1 MSLGAIYYDPKH
13 PAGFTSVAKLA
24 QSAKTNKKHVEEWL
38 SGEDAYT
45 LHKPVRKRFPRNPY
59 TVSNLDDVWEID
71 LVDLRTLSKFNS
83 GYKYLLNVIDI
94 FSRFVW
100 SVPLQDKTGKSVVAA
115 LANLFKDRKPI
126 TIQSDKGTE
135 FVNATVQKY
144 LKREGVEFHTTHNPD
159 IKGAVIE
166 RFNRTLKTKMY
177 KFFTKSNTFR
187 YLDILNDLVTGYNTS
202 VHSTLGM
209 PPADVSPG
217 NIYTVWKRVNN
228 LQARIPVGQVKFGVG
243 EHVRISKQKVLFAK
257 GYEQTYSTEVFRVA
271 KVIQRRP
278 QPVYQLTD
286 LQGRLIEGLFYNYEL
301 VKITLT
307 PDTEFQIHKI
317 VRTRNKNG
325 IKQHFVKWRGY
336 DESFNSWVNA
346 GDIRDL

>member
-1 MSLGAIYYDPKH
+1 
-13 PAGFTSVAKLA
+13 
-24 QSAKTNKKHVEEWL
+24 
-38 SGEDAYT
+38 
-45 LHKPVRKRFPRNPY
+45 
-59 TVSNLDDVWEID
+59 VWETD

-83 GYKYLLNVIDI
+83 GYKYILNVIDI
-94 FSRFVW
+94 FSRFAW
-100 SVPLQDKTGKSVVAA
+100 SVPLIDKTGRSVVTA

-166 RFNRTLKTKMY
+166 RLNRTFKTKMY
-177 KFFTKSNTFR
+177 KFFTKFNTFR
-187 YLDILNDLVTGYNTS
+187 YLDILNDLVTSYNTA

-209 PPADVSPG
+209 PPADVSPA

-228 LQARIPVGQVKFGVG
+228 LQARIPVGQVKFMVG

-257 GYEQTYSTEVFRVA
+257 GYEQAYSTEVFRVA
-271 KVIQRRP
+271 KIIQRRP
-278 QPVYQLTD
+278 QPVYELTD

-301 VKITLT
+301 VKVTIT
-307 PDTEFQIHKI
+307 PDTEFQIQKI

-325 IKQHFVKWRGY
+325 IRQLLVNWRGY